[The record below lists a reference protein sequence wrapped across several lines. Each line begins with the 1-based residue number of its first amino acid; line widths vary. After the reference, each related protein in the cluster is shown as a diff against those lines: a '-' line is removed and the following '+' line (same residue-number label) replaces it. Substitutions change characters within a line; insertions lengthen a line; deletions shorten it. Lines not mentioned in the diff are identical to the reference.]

1 MEEVINMTPTHWHWL
16 VLGVVLMVAEVVVP
30 GVYLL
35 WVGLAALL
43 TGIVAYVLPDL
54 GWQIHAVF
62 FAVATVG
69 SAFFGYRLYA
79 KAAPEEAVGLN
90 RRGTEFIG
98 QVYTLETAV
107 VGGVGRLKVSDSPWR
122 IVGPDLPAGTK
133 IRIVAVRGTSLEF
146 EEIKE

>member
-1 MEEVINMTPTHWHWL
+1 MEKMIYFTPDHWHWL

-43 TGIVAYVLPDL
+43 TGIVAYVLPNL
-54 GWQIHAVF
+54 GWEIHAVF
-62 FAVATVG
+62 FAIAMVG
-69 SAFFGYRLYA
+69 CAVLGYRLYA
-79 KAAPEEAVGLN
+79 KGGAEENGLN

-98 QVYTLETAV
+98 QTYTLETAV

-122 IVGPDLPAGTK
+122 IVGPDLPAGAK
-133 IRIVAVRGTSLEF
+133 IRIVAIKGTSLEF
-146 EEIKE
+146 EEVKE